1 MTLLERRPEQ
11 EEWKLACKE
20 AFKTH
25 SYVLGQAPVGFG
37 KTTCFSEI
45 AHTIVDQGGRVLV
58 VVHRDLIGAQIS
70 ERLLER
76 GVIHGWQMSGR
87 PEFPEAPV
95 QIVTPQSYLG
105 RADRYGKLSDYDFV
119 IKDECHR
126 AVSKTY
132 LQTDADLAWRSPG
145 HHDLGTSATPTRL
158 DNKPLNLRYTTMKL
172 APSPNEMCDLG
183 RLVRPSVFSPPC
195 VVDLSSVP
203 KSMGDLQREAQAAIL
218 NSKVFH
224 AEVVGSYERYAP
236 ETQALIFAS
245 TIEHAYILREEVR
258 AAGYTAEVLEGK
270 TSASDRVEF
279 VRQFRAREV
288 RFLISVELL
297 TEGFDVPGAE
307 TVIFCRKT
315 MSTQLYLQ
323 AIGRI
328 MRSAPGK
335 SKAYV
340 LDLVG
345 NVYRH
350 GSPCADRTWSLE
362 GVVVERHHR
371 AIRQCMN
378 CYAWIDNIGL
388 KDCTECGA
396 TLAQAKVRT
405 FRYQPSGTLVEI
417 EDVKPKEAT
426 KNDLFLAE
434 LKGIHWT
441 DPEGHKKCQN
451 LAEKYGYKK
460 GYGSMKWKFKR
471 EAGQKA
477 QARSAR

>member
-1 MTLLERRPEQ
+1 VLEKRAEQ
-11 EEWKLACKE
+11 EEWKDGLRSR
-20 AFKTH
+20 FR
-25 SYVLGQAPVGFG
+25 SGVRFVLGYAPVGFG
-37 KTTCFSEI
+37 KTTGFAEI
-45 AHTIVDQGGRVLV
+45 AESITLQGGRTAVF
-58 VVHRDLIGAQIS
+58 VHRDIIGDQIS

-76 GVIHGWQMSGR
+76 GIIHGFQMGGR
-87 PEFPEAPV
+87 PEYPEAPV

-105 RADRYGKLSDYDFV
+105 RAARYGSLSEYDFV

-132 LQTDADLAWRSPG
+132 LECDVDLERRSPD

-158 DNKPLNLRYTTMKL
+158 DNKPLKLRYTEIVL
-172 APSPNEMCDLG
+172 APQPNALCDLG
-183 RLVRPSVFSPPC
+183 RLVRPLVFSPPC
-195 VVDLSSVP
+195 VVDLNGVP
-203 KSMGDLQREAQAAIL
+203 KSMGDLQREAQARIL

-224 AEVVGSYERYAP
+224 AEVVGSYEKYAP
-236 ETQALIFAS
+236 ETQALVFAS
-245 TIEHAYILREEVR
+245 TIEHAYILKQEIK
-258 AAGYTAEVLEGK
+258 AAGYGAEVLEGK
-270 TSASDRVEF
+270 TSPAQRAEF
-279 VRQFRAREV
+279 IRQFRAKDL
-288 RFLISVELL
+288 RFLVSVELL

-307 TVIFCRKT
+307 TVIFARKT

-323 AIGRI
+323 AIGRV

-335 SKAYV
+335 TKAYV

-371 AIRQCMN
+371 AIRQCMH

-396 TLAQAKVRT
+396 SLASTKVRT
-405 FRYQPSGTLVEI
+405 FRYQPNGALAEI
-417 EDVKPKEAT
+417 EDVKPKEPT
-426 KNDLFLAE
+426 KKDLFDAE
-434 LKGIHWT
+434 LKAIHWT
-441 DPEGHKKCQN
+441 DPQGREKCGK

-460 GYGSMKWKFKR
+460 AFGYMRWKFKR
-471 EAGQKA
+471 VAGQKA
-477 QARSAR
+477 QARYA